1 MIQSKIRNPIP
12 QSGTKI
18 VKGGFKMKEVVIV
31 DYLRTAQSRSRPN
44 DPARD
49 WFCKMRG
56 DELLAKILPELIKKT
71 GIEAKEIDDFLL
83 GCATAVGEQ
92 WAYGGRFPIFLANLP
107 ETIPAKFVDQQCGS
121 TMACIQIAFM
131 EIAQD
136 FADIVLVGGY
146 EHMTRVQMGG
156 YTVDR
161 GMIAPNIGLF
171 TNQDY
176 FHWQIMTAM
185 NMGLTAEKLFSQTD
199 FTKEDMDKWGVR
211 SHNLAE
217 KARAEGFFDGEIMP
231 IEAPQDDGSVMTV
244 NTDQAVRQ
252 NATIEDMAGLRPAFK
267 KDGVITA
274 GISSPLNAAATSMV
288 LMSKET
294 AKKKGLKPMATIR
307 SIGFAGVDPT
317 IMGAGPVP
325 ASRMAL
331 EKAGLE
337 ASDIDFW
344 EINEAFA
351 IVALNC
357 IKELGLDPETV
368 NVMGG
373 GIAIGHALGATG
385 IRLTG
390 TLARILQEKNGRYG
404 CANACVGGG
413 QGVAVII
420 EREEYD
426 W

>member
-1 MIQSKIRNPIP
+1 
-12 QSGTKI
+12 
-18 VKGGFKMKEVVIV
+18 MKEVVIV
-31 DYLRTAQSRSRPN
+31 DYLRTAQSRSRPR

-49 WFCKMRG
+49 VFCKMRG
-56 DELLAKILPELIKKT
+56 DELLTKLLPELIQRT
-71 GIEAKEIDDFLL
+71 GIEPKEIDDFLV

-121 TMACIQIAFM
+121 AMACIHIGFM
-131 EIAQD
+131 EIAQE
-136 FADIVLVGGY
+136 FADVVLVGGY
-146 EHMTRVQMGG
+146 EHMTRIPMGG

-161 GMIAPNIGLF
+161 GLIAPNMTLF
-171 TNQDY
+171 MYPDY
-176 FHWQIMTAM
+176 QHWDMMTTM

-199 FTKEDMDKWGVR
+199 FTKDDMDKWGAR
-211 SHNLAE
+211 SHQLAA
-217 KARAEGFFDGEIMP
+217 KAQGDGFFDGEIMP
-231 IEAPQDDGSVMTV
+231 IEAPQDDGSVMKV
-244 NTDQAVRQ
+244 EKDQAVRQ
-252 NATIEDMAGLRPAFK
+252 DATFEGMADLKPAFK

-274 GISSPLNAAATSMV
+274 GNSSPLNAAAASML

-294 AKKKGLKPMATIR
+294 AKKKGIKPLATLR

-325 ASRMAL
+325 ASKMAV
-331 EKAGLE
+331 EKAGLQI
-337 ASDIDFW
+337 SDIDYW
-344 EINEAFA
+344 EINEAFC

-357 IKELGLDPETV
+357 IKELGLDPDRV

-373 GIAIGHALGATG
+373 ATAIGHPLGATG
-385 IRLTG
+385 IRLVG
-390 TLARILQEKNGRYG
+390 TLARILDTRDGRYG

-413 QGVAVII
+413 QGVATVI
-420 EREEYD
+420 ERETYD